1 MTARPTTNRRT
12 IATTDEE
19 RRLLRWQADRA
30 ARAATPI
37 DPADDPVVARGRHN
51 IAEVGQDAGTGGEE
65 R

>member
-1 MTARPTTNRRT
+1 MTARPTTPRRT
-12 IATTDEE
+12 IATTDDE
-19 RRLLRWQADRA
+19 RRLLRWQADAA

-51 IAEVGQDAGTGGEE
+51 IAEAGQPVGAGGEE